1 MEYVQLNNQQMFWDR
16 NDSLFYIKMVN
27 SIKKYGE

>member
-1 MEYVQLNNQQMFWDR
+1 MKYVQLNNQQMFWDR